1 MDVILNRL
9 DKLEKMIELQ
19 GIFTKEVLNF
29 NEAALYLELS
39 HSHMY
44 KLTSNGF
51 IPFYKPNGKKLYFKR
66 EELETWL
73 LRNRS
78 ASQDEIQQE
87 ASDYLI
93 KKGRIK
99 L

>member
-1 MDVILNRL
+1 MDLINQRF

-29 NEAALYLELS
+29 NEAAIYMELS

-44 KLTSNGF
+44 KLTSGGQ
-51 IPFYKPNGKKLYFKR
+51 IPFYKPTGKKLYFKR
-66 EELETWL
+66 EELDNWL

-78 ASQDEIQQE
+78 ASQAEIEQQ
-87 ASDYLI
+87 ASDYLLKN
-93 KKGRIK
+93 KKFR
-99 L
+99 

>member
-1 MDVILNRL
+1 MDIIISRL

-29 NEAALYLELS
+29 NEASIYMELS

-44 KLTSNGF
+44 KLTSNGH
-51 IPFYKPNGKKLYFKR
+51 IPFYKPTGKKLYFKR
-66 EELETWL
+66 EELDTWL

-78 ASQDEIQQE
+78 ASKAEVEQQ
-87 ASDYLI
+87 ASDFLLNN
-93 KKGRIK
+93 KKFR
-99 L
+99 

>member
-44 KLTSNGF
+44 KLTS
-51 IPFYKPNGKKLYFKR
+51 KR
-66 EELETWL
+66 RI
-73 LRNRS
+73 RNL
-78 ASQDEIQQE
+78 AT
-87 ASDYLI
+87 
-93 KKGRIK
+93 
-99 L
+99 